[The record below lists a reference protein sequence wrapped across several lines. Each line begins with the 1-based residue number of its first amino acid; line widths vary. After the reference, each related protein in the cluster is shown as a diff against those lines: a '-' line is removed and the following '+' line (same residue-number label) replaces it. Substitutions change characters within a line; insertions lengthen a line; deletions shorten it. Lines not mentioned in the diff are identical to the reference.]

1 MSEHLNALWEQYG
14 HLTLDDVP
22 SEART
27 AACQCILDWLGV
39 TFAGSTEPLARI
51 LRAEFAP
58 DHGPA
63 TVIGSS
69 QRVPPKAAALI
80 NGAAGHALDF
90 DDTNLFGGHH
100 ATAALLPAALALAE
114 DTGVSGADLLTAYI
128 AGIEVTARMR
138 VVIGDEHY
146 RQGWHITS
154 TLGVYG
160 AVAAAAWLMKLDTE
174 QFGRAIGLATSQVG
188 GVHANF
194 GTMTKPFHAGFA
206 AERGLLSAGL
216 AQRGFTA
223 NPDAFEQAFRQ
234 MSGDIDWGRVADRR
248 DEWAVIDTNIKRFVS
263 GHGTQATILATY
275 SLVEKG
281 LTADDIVHAEVRTAA
296 AVPQTAYGVRVPQD
310 GLQSKFSLPG
320 VCALVLLGHDL
331 TIPASYSDENVTSP
345 GFAELIRRIDL
356 VGDPRFEQ
364 GAGQIVVQTRSRGTI
379 TEPLPFTRYSGT
391 VESKVERVN
400 HKFASLAAPVIG
412 DDAAKRLRDMV
423 LDLAALPSVDDL
435 CDLTRTTEPRT

>member
-1 MSEHLNALWEQYG
+1 VSEQLNALWQRYG
-14 HLTLDDVP
+14 RLTLDEVP
-22 SEART
+22 AEARA

-69 QRVPPKAAALI
+69 QRVPAKAAALI
-80 NGAAGHALDF
+80 NGATGHALDF

-114 DTGVSGADLLTAYI
+114 ETGVPGADLLTAYI
-128 AGIEVTARMR
+128 AGVEVTARMR

-160 AVAAAAWLMKLDTE
+160 AVAAAGWLMKLDTD
-174 QFGRAIGLATSQVG
+174 QFGSAVGLASSQVG

-216 AQRGFTA
+216 ARRGFTA
-223 NPDAFEQAFRQ
+223 NPDAFERAFRQ
-234 MSGDIDWGRVADRR
+234 MSGDINWGRIADRS

-263 GHGTQATILATY
+263 GHGTQATILATH

-281 LTADDIVHAEVRTAA
+281 LTAHDIVQAEVRTAET
-296 AVPQTAYGVRVPQD
+296 VPHTAYGVRVPRD

-331 TIPASYSDENVTSP
+331 TIPASYSDENVASP
-345 GFAELIRRIDL
+345 AFADLIGRIEL
-356 VGDPRFEQ
+356 VGDPRFGE
-364 GAGQIVVQTRSRGTI
+364 GTGEIVVQTRSGDTI

-400 HKFASLAAPVIG
+400 HKFASLATPVIG

-423 LDLAALPSVDDL
+423 LDLAALPSVEDL
-435 CDLTRTTEPRT
+435 CDLTRTS